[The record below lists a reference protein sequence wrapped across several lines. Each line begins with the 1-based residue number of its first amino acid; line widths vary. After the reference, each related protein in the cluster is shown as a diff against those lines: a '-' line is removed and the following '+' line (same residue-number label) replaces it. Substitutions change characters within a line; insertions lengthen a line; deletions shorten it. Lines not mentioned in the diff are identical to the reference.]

1 MSVLPD
7 AVCWHEGMQLLPQ
20 HFQLQGLR
28 AEALAARI
36 GQACNPWFWG
46 VTALE
51 LDPSALCAGQVR
63 VLHLEAILPDGL
75 PVSVQAGVDAP
86 LEFDLETALAA
97 AEGPLLNVH
106 LAVSPLWRAGQLL
119 PLKGRLQSRVGAP
132 LPDLASG
139 EHPEPITVWRASLRL
154 VGDDGKA
161 DSVCLP
167 LLRVAKEGG
176 AYVSLPYVPPTPLI
190 LPESPLGRRVQ
201 SLCARAREK
210 ALFLGGR
217 LRLAQQAGN
226 QDDAVEIRRQLA
238 ALWTRLPEVEGLLA
252 SRTASPLALH
262 GSLLGLAGAWA
273 ALDPL
278 AGVPAFEALDFLDL
292 RRGYEPLLDWLERAI
307 ESIRAGYR
315 CLPFEQEEQVFS
327 VRLPDPA
334 PRQRLVVGL
343 RMPAGAGEQAAAD
356 WLERA
361 IVASD
366 PHLPL
371 LARQRMSGLPR
382 QPMNRQEQVAYSVG
396 DDTRLF
402 VVQGAGDWFDAGQP
416 LRIVAPVS
424 GVASSPWQ
432 IVLFVAD
439 GSDNSS
445 RARSTIRGTSWASR
459 SRAPQASSHSC
470 QAWRNAV
477 LSGCSWY
484 AWEKGPALPSGIG
497 GSFLSRCSPASP
509 GVCGA
514 APSPAS
520 ATRRACRSRRWSM
533 PSSPWSTRPWSS
545 APGRGRAPG
554 RTNRWSRISTA
565 VARRANTC
573 RWRSSAC
580 STNAPR
586 PVATWPTSTC
596 NA

>member
-1 MSVLPD
+1 
-7 AVCWHEGMQLLPQ
+7 
-20 HFQLQGLR
+20 
-28 AEALAARI
+28 
-36 GQACNPWFWG
+36 
-46 VTALE
+46 
-51 LDPSALCAGQVR
+51 
-63 VLHLEAILPDGL
+63 
-75 PVSVQAGVDAP
+75 
-86 LEFDLETALAA
+86 
-97 AEGPLLNVH
+97 
-106 LAVSPLWRAGQLL
+106 
-119 PLKGRLQSRVGAP
+119 
-132 LPDLASG
+132 
-139 EHPEPITVWRASLRL
+139 
-154 VGDDGKA
+154 
-161 DSVCLP
+161 
-167 LLRVAKEGG
+167 
-176 AYVSLPYVPPTPLI
+176 
-190 LPESPLGRRVQ
+190 
-201 SLCARAREK
+201 
-210 ALFLGGR
+210 LGGR

-252 SRTASPLALH
+252 SRAASPLALH

-371 LARQRMSGLPR
+371 LARQRMSGLAR

-439 GSDNSS
+439 GSDN
-445 RARSTIRGTSWASR
+445 T
-459 SRAPQASSHSC
+459 
-470 QAWRNAV
+470 
-477 LSGCSWY
+477 
-484 AWEKGPALPSGIG
+484 
-497 GSFLSRCSPASP
+497 
-509 GVCGA
+509 
-514 APSPAS
+514 
-520 ATRRACRSRRWSM
+520 
-533 PSSPWSTRPWSS
+533 
-545 APGRGRAPG
+545 
-554 RTNRWSRISTA
+554 
-565 VARRANTC
+565 
-573 RWRSSAC
+573 
-580 STNAPR
+580 
-586 PVATWPTSTC
+586 
-596 NA
+596 

>member
-28 AEALAARI
+28 AEALAART

-176 AYVSLPYVPPTPLI
+176 AYVSLPYVPPTPLV

-226 QDDAVEIRRQLA
+226 QDDAVEVRRQLA

-252 SRTASPLALH
+252 SRAASPLALH

-307 ESIRAGYR
+307 
-315 CLPFEQEEQVFS
+315 
-327 VRLPDPA
+327 
-334 PRQRLVVGL
+334 
-343 RMPAGAGEQAAAD
+343 
-356 WLERA
+356 
-361 IVASD
+361 VASD

-371 LARQRMSGLPR
+371 LARQRMSGLAR

-416 LRIVAPVS
+416 LRIVAPVC

-439 GSDNSS
+439 GSDN
-445 RARSTIRGTSWASR
+445 T
-459 SRAPQASSHSC
+459 
-470 QAWRNAV
+470 
-477 LSGCSWY
+477 
-484 AWEKGPALPSGIG
+484 
-497 GSFLSRCSPASP
+497 
-509 GVCGA
+509 
-514 APSPAS
+514 
-520 ATRRACRSRRWSM
+520 
-533 PSSPWSTRPWSS
+533 
-545 APGRGRAPG
+545 
-554 RTNRWSRISTA
+554 
-565 VARRANTC
+565 
-573 RWRSSAC
+573 
-580 STNAPR
+580 
-586 PVATWPTSTC
+586 
-596 NA
+596 

>member
-28 AEALAARI
+28 AEALAART

-176 AYVSLPYVPPTPLI
+176 AYVSLPYVPPTPLV

-226 QDDAVEIRRQLA
+226 QDDAVEVRRQLA

-252 SRTASPLALH
+252 SRAASPLALH

-307 ESIRAGYR
+307 
-315 CLPFEQEEQVFS
+315 
-327 VRLPDPA
+327 
-334 PRQRLVVGL
+334 
-343 RMPAGAGEQAAAD
+343 
-356 WLERA
+356 
-361 IVASD
+361 VASD

-371 LARQRMSGLPR
+371 LARQRMSGLAR

-439 GSDNSS
+439 GSDN
-445 RARSTIRGTSWASR
+445 T
-459 SRAPQASSHSC
+459 
-470 QAWRNAV
+470 
-477 LSGCSWY
+477 
-484 AWEKGPALPSGIG
+484 
-497 GSFLSRCSPASP
+497 
-509 GVCGA
+509 
-514 APSPAS
+514 
-520 ATRRACRSRRWSM
+520 
-533 PSSPWSTRPWSS
+533 
-545 APGRGRAPG
+545 
-554 RTNRWSRISTA
+554 
-565 VARRANTC
+565 
-573 RWRSSAC
+573 
-580 STNAPR
+580 
-586 PVATWPTSTC
+586 
-596 NA
+596 